1 MGSVA
6 QGCTDVRPEADD
18 YRFSER
24 SDERRQLFQQL
35 KSLKSPDR
43 LPTVLWAFL
52 QVSDIEVLRR
62 GFGSE
67 MFLEMFGNSEDV
79 ERKAVDALL
88 LGMQK

>member
-1 MGSVA
+1 M
-6 QGCTDVRPEADD
+6 RPEADD